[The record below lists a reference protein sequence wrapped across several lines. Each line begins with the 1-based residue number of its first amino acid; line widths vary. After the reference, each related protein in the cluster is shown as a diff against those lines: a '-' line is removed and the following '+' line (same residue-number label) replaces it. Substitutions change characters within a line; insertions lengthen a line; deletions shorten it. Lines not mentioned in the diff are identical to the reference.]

1 MLQFQLSVYGFFEL
15 RRRRTDRQT
24 RDICSTGSDV
34 CSCGLAAGTAIADA
48 AQNLKR
54 KKISIKTLT
63 TIRTCTRDKGVRT
76 VGMGLFRKPPPFCQR
91 IIRDGRAGGRAC
103 TATPTGLLFSALCVL
118 PHVNREQQRGRR
130 RSACSAGRRRRRAP
144 VVDIHTF
151 TRWCSKHRRRF
162 RESCYT

>member
-1 MLQFQLSVYGFFEL
+1 MEVEVSMQFQLSVYGFFEL

-76 VGMGLFRKPPPFCQR
+76 VGMGLFRKPPPFCER
-91 IIRDGRAGGRAC
+91 IIRDGRAGMHCNTNGAPFQC
-103 TATPTGLLFSALCVL
+103 AAVCPSPCQPGTAT
-118 PHVNREQQRGRR
+118 
-130 RSACSAGRRRRRAP
+130 RSAAQCMQCGPASSTGACRRYP
-144 VVDIHTF
+144 HLHQMVLET
-151 TRWCSKHRRRF
+151 SP
-162 RESCYT
+162 